1 MERKQQR
8 NVIGMIDG
16 FGLDYL
22 EGSDMPNLRN
32 MMSGGLYRRV
42 KGVFPSVTNVNNVSI
57 ACGGWPEEHGITGNS
72 YFDDKTGETGYMNS
86 ADMIRMDTIF
96 QRAARQGV
104 QSALLTCKRKTV
116 ELLHKGT
123 AISIAAED
131 PPGDYV
137 DRYGSPGDIYSCEI
151 NHWLWRAAAGI
162 LKDRQDIGLLYVHT
176 TDYPMHTWA
185 PSEAESKEHLHLLDE
200 CIGLAVDA
208 APDTAFLISADHGM
222 KYKTRCWDLTRI
234 CQEEGCP
241 VRFVLS
247 PEKDYYVK
255 HHRNFTG
262 CAWIWLNKPDDAERV
277 TEIVSALEGVEGIV
291 TKSEAAD
298 RFRLMPER
306 IGDLTILGDENTMF
320 GDLET
325 RDEQLPPTYRAHGSL
340 HEMDLPLIIYNSPGS
355 VPAPEKF
362 EFNNQLAG
370 FLYR

>member
-1 MERKQQR
+1 
-8 NVIGMIDG
+8 
-16 FGLDYL
+16 
-22 EGSDMPNLRN
+22 MPPDIPDDRFA
-32 MMSGGLYRRV
+32 YRP
-42 KGVFPSVTNVNNVSI
+42 VFR
-57 ACGGWPEEHGITGNS
+57 
-72 YFDDKTGETGYMNS
+72 TGE
-86 ADMIRMDTIF
+86 D
-96 QRAARQGV
+96 
-104 QSALLTCKRKTV
+104 
-116 ELLHKGT
+116 
-123 AISIAAED
+123 
-131 PPGDYV
+131 
-137 DRYGSPGDIYSCEI
+137 
-151 NHWLWRAAAGI
+151 
-162 LKDRQDIGLLYVHT
+162 
-176 TDYPMHTWA
+176 
-185 PSEAESKEHLHLLDE
+185 LLDE